1 MELIK
6 SRALQ
11 YATVSRASTS
21 HEESLDAIVPDT
33 FPDIETICCALGS
46 LEIREKLVQTDR
58 VMVSGNIRGTLVYKG
73 EQGGPLCALD
83 CTIPFAALVEARGC
97 KGQDLVFVKGSLHR
111 LEGRMLNPRKFTLR
125 AQFGLETQV
134 CAPKEYEVCQGI
146 RGGEEEGMQA
156 LTQTFSFESALS
168 MKEKG
173 FSLHEDVRQKSPEGS
188 TGDKVL
194 RTFGKLVTEDIR
206 VISGKVM
213 LRGSAQGEALLLR
226 QSTGAMEKES
236 FSIPYSQIV
245 ELEGAEEGDTAQ
257 VEYSVKNCACTVSS
271 DEEGP
276 FLSWDIAADVMVS
289 IHRPVQYEV
298 LMDAFSI
305 KGGCTLQQEPLDLP
319 LARCQRE
326 ASAEMR
332 ATLSPPEQAD
342 ALLDWSASVKSCG
355 AIGKEGV
362 AHGEVCV
369 NLLCMTGDGQPMQY
383 DQVVSWEGHFPPME
397 GEDCLCQ
404 CDISGL
410 SLKWAD
416 GACQLTGPV
425 AFHLTGQSG
434 KPVRQVVDCQMEENA
449 SAPARPK
456 ASLILRRAEGGET
469 VWLLA
474 KSFRTSPGDIMA
486 ANHLETGGALEKGQ
500 LVMIPFQR

>member
-1 MELIK
+1 MELNRIMEERRSIRSFAEGK
-6 SRALQ
+6 
-11 YATVSRASTS
+11 TVSREAV
-21 HEESLDAIVPDT
+21 EEILQAAAQAPTWKNSQTARSYVILSPEKMQQV
-33 FPDIETICCALGS
+33 
-46 LEIREKLVQTDR
+46 REACLPESNQR
-58 VMVSGNIRGTLVYKG
+58 NSRN
-73 EQGGPLCALD
+73 A
-83 CTIPFAALVEARGC
+83 AALIVTT
-97 KGQDLVFVKGSLHR
+97 FVKGQSGFDNQGNPANELGDQWGAYDLGLHNAYLILKAR
-111 LEGRMLNPRKFTLR
+111 DLGLDTLIM
-125 AQFGLETQV
+125 
-134 CAPKEYEVCQGI
+134 GI
-146 RGGEEEGMQA
+146 RDGEKEGMQA

-188 TGDKVL
+188 GEDKVL

-226 QSTGAMEKES
+226 QSTGAMEKER

-245 ELEGAEEGDTAQ
+245 ELEGAEEGDAAQ

-298 LMDAFSI
+298 LMDAFST
-305 KGGCTLQQEPLDLP
+305 KGSCTLQQEPLDLP
-319 LARCQRE
+319 LARCGRE

-332 ATLSPPEQAD
+332 VTLSPPEQAD

-369 NLLCMTGDGQPMQY
+369 NLLCMTRDGQPMQY
-383 DQVVSWEGHFPPME
+383 DQMVSWEGHFPPME

-416 GACQLTGPV
+416 GTCQLTGPV

-449 SAPARPK
+449 PAPARPK